1 MIRSFIGA
9 ALLLLVSNVGVAQ
22 EAPGEPPRIGTITI
36 RALDV
41 FSPDEAARGWLYRTA
56 NAVRFNTRESVIR
69 KFLLFGEGDVFDPL
83 RLDETERNLRAL
95 PFLKSAL
102 VAAGKL
108 HDGVVDVEVITQDAW
123 TTEPGVSFGGKGG
136 VTTYGFDLKEKDF
149 LGTGRTLAIA
159 YDKEAERSN
168 RSFEYIDPYF
178 LGRSYVLGDF
188 LYANN
193 SDGEEE
199 RVSIGRPFVA
209 FSSRNSAS
217 ILFDHLTLTNR
228 IFAEGDIL
236 SRFHQR
242 HTEGDAEY
250 GWAIAA
256 SETRAQRAFLR
267 FRAVE
272 DRFFLVHDSPAP
284 VLPEDRLFRFVTV
297 GYQDIQNDFL
307 KKNFVNRAE
316 RYEDFNL
323 GRSIDVEAGVSP
335 SAFGVPKTTGLF
347 RLAIGEGWRLGP
359 RTFVLGTLSYR
370 TRYDG
375 DFENEIFSGNGFFV
389 HEFESM
395 LPRQTFVSRVTF
407 DRGWNLDRDVQFFA
421 DGDNGLRGYHLY
433 AFEGDKRV
441 VWNAEQ
447 RVFLGREI
455 LQLFSLGAAAFFDTG
470 AATPAGEPLRFRDF
484 KTDVGVGL
492 RIGITRAAT
501 NSILRIDVAYA
512 LNRDP
517 KGRRGL
523 LVSFSSGQGF

>member
-1 MIRSFIGA
+1 MIRSLIGA
-9 ALLLLVSNVGVAQ
+9 SLLLLLSNAGSAQ
-22 EAPGEPPRIGTITI
+22 EAPEEPPRVGTITI

-69 KFLLFGEGDVFDPL
+69 KFLLFREGDVFDAL

-102 VAAGKL
+102 VSASKP
-108 HDGVVDVEVITQDAW
+108 HNGVVDVEVITQDAW
-123 TTEPGVSFGGKGG
+123 TTEPGISFGKKGG

-159 YDKEAERSN
+159 YDKDAERRN
-168 RSFEYIDPYF
+168 RSFEYIDPYLF
-178 LGRSYVLGDF
+178 GKSYVLGDF

-199 RVSIGRPFVA
+199 RIGIGRPFAA

-217 ILFDHLTLTNR
+217 VLFDHLTISSRL
-228 IFAEGDIL
+228 FADGDTL
-236 SRFHQR
+236 SRYHQH

-256 SETRAQRAFLR
+256 SETRAQRGFVR

-272 DRFFLVHDSPAP
+272 DRFFLLRDSPSP
-284 VLPEDRLFRFVTV
+284 VLPEDRLFRFVTL

-316 RYEDFNL
+316 RFEDFNL

-335 SAFGVPKTTGLF
+335 SAFGVPKTTGLL
-347 RLAIGEGWRLGP
+347 RLAVGEGWRLGS

-375 DFENEIFSGNGFFV
+375 TFENEIFSGSGFFV
-389 HEFESM
+389 HEFKTM
-395 LPRQTFVSRVTF
+395 LPRQTFVSRVTV
-407 DRGWNLDRDVQFFA
+407 DR
-421 DGDNGLRGYHLY
+421 
-433 AFEGDKRV
+433 
-441 VWNAEQ
+441 
-447 RVFLGREI
+447 
-455 LQLFSLGAAAFFDTG
+455 
-470 AATPAGEPLRFRDF
+470 
-484 KTDVGVGL
+484 
-492 RIGITRAAT
+492 
-501 NSILRIDVAYA
+501 
-512 LNRDP
+512 
-517 KGRRGL
+517 
-523 LVSFSSGQGF
+523 

>member
-1 MIRSFIGA
+1 MIRWLAGA
-9 ALLLLVSNVGVAQ
+9 AVLLLANLSLGQ
-22 EAPGEPPRIGTITI
+22 EPVPEPPRVGTITI

-41 FSPDEAARGWLYRTA
+41 FSPEEAARGWLYRTA

-69 KFLLFGEGDVFDPL
+69 KFLLFREGEVFDPL
-83 RLDETERNLRAL
+83 RLDETERNLRVL

-102 VAAGKL
+102 VSAGKP

-149 LGTGRTLAIA
+149 LGTGRTLSIA
-159 YDKEAERSN
+159 YDKDAERSN

-178 LGRSYVLGDF
+178 LGKSYVLGDF

-199 RVSIGRPFVA
+199 RVSIGRPFAA

-217 ILFDHLTLTNR
+217 ILFDHLTLSNR
-228 IFAEGDIL
+228 IFAQGDTL
-236 SRFHQR
+236 SRYHQH
-242 HTEGDAEY
+242 HTEGDAEF

-256 SETRAQRAFLR
+256 SETRAQRGFVR

-272 DRFFLVHDSPAP
+272 DRFFLLRDSPAP
-284 VLPEDRLFRFVTV
+284 VVPDDRLFRFVTV

-335 SAFGVPKTTGLF
+335 SAFGAPKTTGFL
-347 RLAIGEGWRLGP
+347 RLALGEGWRLGE

-375 DFENEIFSGNGFFV
+375 HFANEIFSGNGFFV
-389 HEFESM
+389 HEFKSG

-421 DGDNGLRGYHLY
+421 DGDNGLRGYRLY
-433 AFEGDKRV
+433 AFEGNKRV

-447 RVFLGREI
+447 RIFLGREI

-470 AATPAGEPLRFRDF
+470 SATPEDQPFRIRDF

-512 LNRDP
+512 LNRDA